1 MDLLGHRYEFGYV
14 VPQNLYL
21 AGQLYNTAAK
31 RGDSAGQVHLALL
44 YANGKGTKQDL
55 VRAYVL
61 LHQSAKTLL
70 KAKDALEQLES
81 KMSDQQKEQAKKKLA
96 EAEAAA
102 KKAK

>member
-1 MDLLGHRYEFGYV
+1 MYISGSCN
-14 VPQNLYL
+14 Q
-21 AGQLYNTAAK
+21 
-31 RGDSAGQVHLALL
+31 
-44 YANGKGTKQDL
+44 
-55 VRAYVL
+55 
-61 LHQSAKTLL
+61 TLL